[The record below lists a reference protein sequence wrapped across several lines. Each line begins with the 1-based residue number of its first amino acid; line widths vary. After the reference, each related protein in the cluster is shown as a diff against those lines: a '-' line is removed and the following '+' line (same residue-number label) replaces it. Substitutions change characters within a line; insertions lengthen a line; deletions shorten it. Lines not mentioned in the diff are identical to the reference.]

1 MISIINLDYGNVNS
15 IKNSFLKLNYKD
27 IIITSD
33 KDKIIKSKG
42 IVFPG
47 VGNFDHAIHQLHR
60 LKLFNLI
67 KDLGNTNINILGIC
81 LGLHL
86 FLETSEESTKYG
98 FQFIKGRAK
107 KLKNS
112 NNNAHSPIPHIGWN
126 KININ
131 KKNELLESINS
142 ADIF

>member
-33 KDKIIKSKG
+33 SNKIKKSKG
-42 IVFPG
+42 IIFPG
-47 VGNFDHAIHQLHR
+47 VGNFDHAINQLHS

-67 KDLGNTNINILGIC
+67 KDLGSTNKNILGIC

-98 FQFIKGRAK
+98 SNL
-107 KLKNS
+107 LKVEQ
-112 NNNAHSPIPHIGWN
+112 
-126 KININ
+126 
-131 KKNELLESINS
+131 KN
-142 ADIF
+142 